1 MVIFFPRT
9 TKTATDV
16 ATGRVDKKAQMEQ
29 KVRENAPPEQKAAH
43 GIEYIYRADPKA
55 PTGIWVSSAGPDRT
69 PNTEDDIW
77 VEPPSSSRLC

>member
-1 MVIFFPRT
+1 M
-9 TKTATDV
+9 ATDV
-16 ATGRVDKKAQMEQ
+16 ATGRVDKKAQIEQ
-29 KVRENAPPEQKAAH
+29 KRSEIQEERENAPPEQKAAH

-77 VEPPSSSRLC
+77 VEPPKQLPLVLKK